1 MNLQPILAMFT
12 QMACVLPR
20 DKVVPFGDPTATGNR
35 ALYLLI
41 SSRVD
46 SYFQRAI
53 WQLEPFSDKA
63 LELLQDQ
70 FAHISREDKSN
81 FHEMLIG
88 LCIQDN
94 KSASNFI
101 KRFTYAKTT
110 AEAVSDAY
118 TNKQLVDFVLAG
130 LRASKQ
136 EFYRTALPIYRLEW
150 LQGTTFT
157 LCEIIQNFFQIDEC
171 IGRDK
176 HQMHTEHAMAVAGTK
191 CNTHLGSAGCSHGS
205 HVRGHGHSHPSHC
218 NSSATAAAAQGIS
231 QIVCYICGQP
241 GHIAPHC
248 LHPQHSTG
256 PGTYWSWY

>member
-118 TNKQLVDFVLAG
+118 TNKQLVDFVLVG
-130 LRASKQ
+130 FRASKQ
-136 EFYRTALPIYRLEW
+136 EFYRTALPIYRLDW

-205 HVRGHGHSHPSHC
+205 HVRHLVQDG
-218 NSSATAAAAQGIS
+218 
-231 QIVCYICGQP
+231 
-241 GHIAPHC
+241 
-248 LHPQHSTG
+248 
-256 PGTYWSWY
+256 